1 MPSESSRQNP
11 HDTSALD
18 DAPTPIGGSKSVGR
32 VRRMTAAISKR
43 NWQGAGLVALV
54 TLLFVVALLAFIF
67 WKSHTANDRPSNHA
81 HNES

>member
-18 DAPTPIGGSKSVGR
+18 DAPTPIGGSQSVGR

-54 TLLFVVALLAFIF
+54 TLLFIAALIVFMY
-67 WKSHTANDRPSNHA
+67 WKSHTASDAPSNQTY
-81 HNES
+81 NED